1 VGAALEA
8 TGLLAITLPPLLLA
22 ACYVF
27 LGWSIGLSFT
37 REILG
42 HAYRALP
49 QVVLAIIILMA
60 LSGALA
66 VVLVYA
72 AGVDPLTA
80 YLATSP
86 GGMDTIAIIAA
97 SSHANV
103 SFVMALQGLR
113 FIIVL
118 VTGPPLARLIA
129 RWT

>member
-1 VGAALEA
+1 
-8 TGLLAITLPPLLLA
+8 LLLA

-49 QVVLAIIILMA
+49 QVVLAIMILMA
-60 LSGALA
+60 LSGVLA

-118 VTGPPLARLIA
+118 VTGPPLARLIG